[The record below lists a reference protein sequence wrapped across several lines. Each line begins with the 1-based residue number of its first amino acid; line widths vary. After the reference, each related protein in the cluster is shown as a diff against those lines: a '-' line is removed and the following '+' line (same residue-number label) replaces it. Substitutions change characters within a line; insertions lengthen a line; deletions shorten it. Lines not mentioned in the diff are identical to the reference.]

1 MHGYLI
7 CILHIDAPAG
17 AYSVTPRPSTAQRCL
32 GRNPHMLI
40 NHISTVPADPSAMRL
55 APAEKNQFP
64 PGIAEFVL
72 PAGSPDTY
80 LCPELPDPQDGE
92 ATLSWARRVGGYAA
106 AAGRLSGQPLTLDL
120 ERRTLSEPQLGSL
133 LAGLFEGGK
142 GSPEP
147 PIITLVCGLE
157 DGTNFARVLEE
168 QRILH
173 RATTLAAQLT
183 DARANQLTPTG
194 FAQRAEQIAAEHGL
208 GFRAT
213 KGAELR
219 AQGYGGITAIG
230 QGSDQAP
237 VLVELWHSGSSEPG
251 TEPPRGAV
259 ALAGKGVT
267 FDSGGLSIKPAASMY
282 SMHTDC
288 AGAAT
293 ALAALR
299 AVAELGGKTPV
310 HIALPLVE
318 NLPGPHS
325 IRPGDVVRMRN
336 GSGLEIIDTDFE
348 GRVILA
354 DAVSR
359 LAEHEPRAILSL
371 ATLTYQIVVALGPEI
386 AGLFSRDEALAVRTA
401 EAAARAGEALWRMP
415 WATRYSKQLRSSAPG
430 AELRN
435 HPLHDSGRAITAALF
450 LGEFA
455 PAQIPFAHIDF
466 AGPAVRVT
474 PDGPTATGYGVRT
487 IVELLQHWD

>member
-7 CILHIDAPAG
+7 CTLHIDAPAG

-40 NHISTVPADPSAMRL
+40 THTSIAPEDPSAMRL
-55 APAEKNQFP
+55 KPAEKNQFP
-64 PGIAEFVL
+64 TEIAEFVL

-80 LCPELPDPQDGE
+80 LCPELPDLQDGE

-120 ERRTLSEPQLGSL
+120 AHRTLSEPQLGRL

-142 GSPEP
+142 GSSEHPA
-147 PIITLVCGLE
+147 ITLVCGLD
-157 DGTNFARVLEE
+157 DGTDFARALEE
-168 QRILH
+168 QRVLH

-183 DARANQLTPTG
+183 DARANQLTPIG
-194 FAQRAEQIAAEHGL
+194 FAKRAEQIAIEHGL

-213 KGAELR
+213 GSAELR
-219 AQGYGGITAIG
+219 AQEYGGITAIG
-230 QGSDQAP
+230 QGSDQTP

-267 FDSGGLSIKPAASMY
+267 FDSGGLSIKPAAGMY

-293 ALAALR
+293 ALAALC
-299 AVAELGGKTPV
+299 AFAELGGKTPV
-310 HIALPLVE
+310 HIALPLAE
-318 NLPGPHS
+318 NLPGPS
-325 IRPGDVVRMRN
+325 SVRPGDVVRMRN
-336 GSGLEIIDTDFE
+336 GSGLEIVDTDFE

-359 LAEHEPRAILSL
+359 LSEYEPRAILTL
-371 ATLTYQIVVALGPEI
+371 ATLTYQIVVALGPDI
-386 AGLFSRDEALAVRTA
+386 AGLFSRDEALGARTS
-401 EAAARAGEALWRMP
+401 EAARRAGEAMWRMP
-415 WATRYSKQLRSSAPG
+415 WATRYSPQLRSSAPG

-466 AGPAVRVT
+466 AGPAVRT
-474 PDGPTATGYGVRT
+474 TADGPVATGYGVRT
-487 IVELLQHWD
+487 IVELLRGW